1 MKDFLR
7 LTELANNI
15 METGNMDIYQETYE
29 MINLKVRIVF
39 CIVCYSPD
47 TINISA
53 RFKRNI
59 NWHQSFD
66 V

>member
-29 MINLKVRIVF
+29 MINLKV
-39 CIVCYSPD
+39 
-47 TINISA
+47 
-53 RFKRNI
+53 
-59 NWHQSFD
+59 SFLL
-66 V
+66 